1 MVCYSCY
8 QCDFKARWKQSLKR
22 HIDSAH
28 GDVGF
33 TCYQCE
39 YLKTKRKDSL
49 KTHKDSV
56 HGDLWYTC
64 DLCDYKAKRN
74 YFLRKKQS

>member
-28 GDVGF
+28 GD
-33 TCYQCE
+33 
-39 YLKTKRKDSL
+39 
-49 KTHKDSV
+49 
-56 HGDLWYTC
+56 LWYTC
-64 DLCDYKAKRN
+64 DLCDYKAKRKA
-74 YFLRKKQS
+74 LKTHIDSVHAV